1 MVYANL
7 PLNSSSKC
15 NMLSHMSVLWSK
27 FVFDSHCFPE
37 MFFFFFFF
45 KNPEAI
51 YQNDFFFPKK
61 IPFRKKEVEENK
73 GKQPVTVTHYVPYKL

>member
-37 MFFFFFFF
+37 MFFFSFSRILKLSIKMIFFFLR
-45 KNPEAI
+45 K
-51 YQNDFFFPKK
+51 FPLER
-61 IPFRKKEVEENK
+61 RK
-73 GKQPVTVTHYVPYKL
+73 

>member
-37 MFFFFFFF
+37 MFFFSFSRILKLSIKMTFFS
-45 KNPEAI
+45 
-51 YQNDFFFPKK
+51 
-61 IPFRKKEVEENK
+61 
-73 GKQPVTVTHYVPYKL
+73 

>member
-37 MFFFFFFF
+37 MFFFFFF

-51 YQNDFFFPKK
+51 YQNDFFFL
-61 IPFRKKEVEENK
+61 RKFPLERRK
-73 GKQPVTVTHYVPYKL
+73 